1 MKRARDLGEE
11 NKHILPPFHKKSF
24 LRCCAC
30 LVRNTSDR
38 ISSSSRILQEDFKTG
53 GIFVLAQS
61 VPEIFQL
68 YRDQFLPRH
77 GLPVEVTPDLIGAD

>member
-1 MKRARDLGEE
+1 MKVSAIR
-11 NKHILPPFHKKSF
+11 F
-24 LRCCAC
+24 LRRHARA
-30 LVRNTSDR
+30 VEVIPDR
-38 ISSSSRILQEDFKTG
+38 MGAFERPLQELFKSV

-77 GLPVEVTPDLIGAD
+77 GHPVGATPDLIGADERS